1 MNTSATGVTGGSDAW
16 IRFMKLAQDARTR
29 NSGLSKVS
37 KNSSIKSA
45 FPSMPTYKSSGT
57 LKSSFSTG
65 TPDVKR
71 RILGGQFDSYA

>member
-1 MNTSATGVTGGSDAW
+1 MNTSATRAAGGSDAW
-16 IRFMKLAQDARTR
+16 THFMKLAQDARTR

-37 KNSSIKSA
+37 KNSSVASA

-57 LKSSFSTG
+57 LKNTFSTG
-65 TPDVKR
+65 TPDIKR

>member
-1 MNTSATGVTGGSDAW
+1 MNTSATGAAGGSDAW

-37 KNSSIKSA
+37 KNSSVQSA
-45 FPSMPTYKSSGT
+45 FPSMPTFKSAAT
-57 LKSSFSTG
+57 YKSSFSAG